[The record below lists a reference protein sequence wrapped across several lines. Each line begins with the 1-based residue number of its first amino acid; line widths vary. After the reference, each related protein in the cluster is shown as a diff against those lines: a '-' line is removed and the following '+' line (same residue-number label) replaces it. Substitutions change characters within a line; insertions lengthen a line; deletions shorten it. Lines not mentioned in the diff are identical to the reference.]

1 MSASL
6 SVQIHSF
13 AWGIDPDTA
22 AARAIRAQVF
32 MDEQGVSAADE
43 WDSQDAAAMHFL
55 ALAPVSACADAQ
67 ITATIATARLLPDG
81 QIGRVAVLRNYRQ
94 QGVGRQLL
102 TYVLGYADTRQ
113 YPTLYL
119 HAQIQTLGFY
129 QQAGFR
135 EEGPLFMDAGI
146 AHQLMRRR

>member
-1 MSASL
+1 MP
-6 SVQIHSF
+6 VQIRSF
-13 AWGIDPDTA
+13 AWGIDSHPDTT

-32 MDEQGVSAADE
+32 MQEQGVSAAEE
-43 WDSQDAAAMHFL
+43 WDSQDAAATHFL
-55 ALAPVSACADAQ
+55 VTVYTCVDAQ
-67 ITATIATARLLPDG
+67 TAATTPIATARLLPDG

-102 TYVLGYADTRQ
+102 NHILGYADARQ

-146 AHQLMRRR
+146 AHRRMLRR